1 MQQET
6 ERYAKLRSHN
16 YFKKCHGHQNEISI
30 RVGDLLSHF
39 LLTLLEDGDKR
50 NINND

>member
-6 ERYAKLRSHN
+6 VCKLKVTQLL
-16 YFKKCHGHQNEISI
+16 KKCHGHQNEISI

-39 LLTLLEDGDKR
+39 LLTLIEDGDKR
-50 NINND
+50 NIKND